1 MCICYYYLI
10 FVQETC
16 HPLQDTDDD
25 IGYADADSAN
35 LVAFDFYHSAPACC
49 ANEVEV
55 CRLHGKV

>member
-1 MCICYYYLI
+1 M
-10 FVQETC
+10 QETC

-35 LVAFDFYHSAPACC
+35 LVPFDFYHSAPACC

-55 CRLHGKV
+55 CKLHGKV